1 VLRQFGKAIGVM
13 LAAMGMALAMPA
25 AAQFSDGY
33 KFLEA
38 VKKRD
43 GAAAT
48 QALDEPGSTI
58 VNARDIS
65 SGESALHIVVA
76 RRDTTWLQF
85 LLSKGANPNIRD
97 NNGVTPLELA
107 AGLRYLDGIETLV
120 DAGANVDETNSTGE
134 TPLMLAAH
142 GRDGEMAKMLL
153 EAGADPDKADNSGRS
168 ARDYATLDGRTSPVL
183 GLIED
188 ADKDGKALRSYGPVI
203 R

>member
-1 VLRQFGKAIGVM
+1 MLRQFGKAIGVM

>member
-1 VLRQFGKAIGVM
+1 M